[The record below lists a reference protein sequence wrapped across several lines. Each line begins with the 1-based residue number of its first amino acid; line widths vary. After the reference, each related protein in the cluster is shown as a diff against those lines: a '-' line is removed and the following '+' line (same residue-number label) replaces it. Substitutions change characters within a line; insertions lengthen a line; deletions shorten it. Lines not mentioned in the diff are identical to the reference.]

1 MKVNFKRI
9 IVTGG
14 AGFIGSHL
22 ICWLLKETDSSIF
35 NLDKLNYSSDLTHIN
50 LLLNEKKEYY
60 TARYNFMQVD
70 LSNSN
75 EIQSAI
81 EFTKPDLIIHLAAES
96 HVDRSI
102 DGPTVF
108 IESNI
113 VGTFNLLQCAL
124 NFYRKLS
131 LVQKEKFRFHHV
143 STDEVFGSLDD
154 LNGKFNES
162 TKYDPRSP
170 YSASKAASDHLV
182 KAWNNTYGFPAIVTN
197 SCNNFGPWQYPEK
210 LIPVII
216 YNALNSKPI
225 PLYGNGQNVRDWIY
239 VEDHVDALIQVMLK
253 GTLGDSYC
261 IGSRQLKTNEEIVNV
276 VCDYL
281 DLYKQSN
288 SPHIRFKKFVKD
300 RAGHDFRY
308 AIDNNKIVN
317 ELKWSPKFDFDE
329 AIDITVKWYLD
340 NHNFLNIS
348 S

>member
-1 MKVNFKRI
+1 MNPFPENI
-9 IVTGG
+9 NSILITGG
-14 AGFIGSHL
+14 SGFIGSNL
-22 ICWLLKETDSSIF
+22 ISRLLRETSFKIY
-35 NLDKLNYSSDLTHIN
+35 NLDKINYASNFKALH
-50 LLLNEKKEYY
+50 EYVDS
-60 TARYNFMQVD
+60 TQYNFLKVD
-70 LSNSN
+70 LFNIDDTKNAIRFSN
-75 EIQSAI
+75 
-81 EFTKPDLIIHLAAES
+81 PDLVFHLAAES
-96 HVDRSI
+96 HVDKSI
-102 DGPTVF
+102 SKPKDFVD
-108 IESNI
+108 SNI
-113 VGTFNLLQCAL
+113 IGTFNLLQEL
-124 NFYRKLS
+124 LTHWELMSNNRKN
-131 LVQKEKFRFHHV
+131 KFRLIHV
-143 STDEVFGSLDD
+143 STDEVFGTIKDGFYFSE
-154 LNGKFNES
+154 KTS
-162 TKYDPRSP
+162 YAPRSP
-170 YSASKAASDHLV
+170 YSATKAASDHLV

>member
-1 MKVNFKRI
+1 MNLFSENI
-9 IVTGG
+9 NSILITGG
-14 AGFIGSHL
+14 SGFIGTNL
-22 ICWLLKETDSSIF
+22 ISRLLRETSVKIY
-35 NLDKLNYSSDLTHIN
+35 NLDKISYASNFKAF
-50 LLLNEKKEYY
+50 NEDVDPNQ
-60 TARYNFMQVD
+60 YNFLKVD
-70 LSNSN
+70 LFNIEDTN
-75 EIQSAI
+75 KAI
-81 EFTKPDLIIHLAAES
+81 RFCNPDIVFHLAAES
-96 HVDRSI
+96 HVDKSI
-102 DGPTVF
+102 SKPKDFVD
-108 IESNI
+108 SNI
-113 VGTFNLLQCAL
+113 IGTFNLLQEL
-124 NFYRKLS
+124 LTHWELMSNNRKNNFKLI
-131 LVQKEKFRFHHV
+131 HV
-143 STDEVFGSLDD
+143 STDEVFGTIKDGFYFS
-154 LNGKFNES
+154 EETS
-162 TKYDPRSP
+162 YDPRSP
-170 YSASKAASDHLV
+170 YSATKAASDHLV

-253 GTLGDSYC
+253 GRLGDSYC

-329 AIDITVKWYLD
+329 AMAITVKWYLD